1 MRSAL
6 ADHHDDQDQKQ
17 QPNDDRR
24 RRYGDRPLPAGQRR
38 VDRTGLRGHLGQL
51 GSVQRGHRVDCSTEI
66 DTETLGH
73 PLDLGSCQ
81 DSMNDGTQSLFVV
94 CAGVQQLLEVGRVD
108 DMLLRSEVRTGQRRA
123 QEQGI

>member
-1 MRSAL
+1 MMIVVVDTVIDPCPPASDVSIARACAAIWANSA
-6 ADHHDDQDQKQ
+6 
-17 QPNDDRR
+17 
-24 RRYGDRPLPAGQRR
+24 
-38 VDRTGLRGHLGQL
+38 
-51 GSVQRGHRVDCSTEI
+51 SVQRGHRVDCSTEI

-73 PLDLGSCQ
+73 PPDLGSCQ

-123 QEQGI
+123 QEQGYDGT